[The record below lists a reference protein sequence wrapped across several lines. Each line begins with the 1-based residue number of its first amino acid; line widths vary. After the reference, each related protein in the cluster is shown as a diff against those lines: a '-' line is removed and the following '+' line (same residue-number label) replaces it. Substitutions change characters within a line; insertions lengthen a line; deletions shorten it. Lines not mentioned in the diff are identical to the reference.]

1 MNSRKSKNKFWPHL
15 FSAPFIWAPLPF
27 VIVLDI
33 MIEIYHHVCFPIYGL
48 EKVNRKNYVKII
60 DRGRLQYLR
69 WYEKLGC
76 MYCGY
81 VNGVFPYFKEIC
93 NRTETYWCG
102 IMHEGK
108 PMPGQEHQLQH
119 NFAKFDDKDD
129 FEKKYPSPY

>member
-1 MNSRKSKNKFWPHL
+1 MKSNLRKNKFIPHL

-27 VIVLDI
+27 VIILDI
-33 MIEIYHHVCFPIYGL
+33 IIEIYHNVCFPIYGL
-48 EKVNRKNYVKII
+48 KKVKRKQYVKVL
-60 DRGRLQYLR
+60 DRGKLQYLSFNQ
-69 WYEKLGC
+69 KLGC

-93 NRTETYWCG
+93 NRTEEYWCG

-119 NFAKFDDKDD
+119 NFAKYNDANDMHQ
-129 FEKKYPSPY
+129 KYPLSD